1 MTRNTVV
8 CNQDNGGVLPT
19 PVPGFGVIGWV
30 EEINGQGAEEVSEFI
45 PTRHELEQLAE
56 YWYTQYLEIERW
68 EDMTQSTGSTEL
80 RLKGFATQRVNRIE
94 LLIGQE
100 AVDRAYQSAK
110 RSLDSPNESV
120 QQAVSR

>member
-1 MTRNTVV
+1 
-8 CNQDNGGVLPT
+8 
-19 PVPGFGVIGWV
+19 
-30 EEINGQGAEEVSEFI
+30 
-45 PTRHELEQLAE
+45 LEQLAE

-120 QQAVSR
+120 QQAVSG